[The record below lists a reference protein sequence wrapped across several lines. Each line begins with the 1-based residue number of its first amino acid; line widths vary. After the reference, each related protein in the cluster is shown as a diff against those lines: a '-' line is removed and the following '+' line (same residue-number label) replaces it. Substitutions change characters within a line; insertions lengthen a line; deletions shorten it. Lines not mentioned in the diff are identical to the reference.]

1 MAQFLFIGVIVFLAG
16 TNVQAQTNRPNMVF
30 FLTDDLD
37 LELGS
42 MMKPLVRTRMLIGD
56 DGVTFANAYV
66 TTPLCCPSR
75 SSIMTGRYAH
85 NAGVFNN
92 SLTGG
97 CSSRGWQRGP
107 ERSAFAVDLQRAG
120 YETFYA
126 GKYLNQ
132 YGHKRAGGVQH
143 VPPGWTNWN
152 GLVGNSVYYN
162 YTLSINGT
170 AEKHNDSPK
179 KDYLTDVLRAKALS
193 FLEGRVDQRRPFF
206 MMLST
211 PSPHSPFTPAVRH
224 MDAFPNLKAPRTP
237 AFNISANGTKHWLVR
252 RAIHPIPEDVVS
264 WIDETYRN
272 RLRTLLSVDDMV
284 ADVLS
289 YLASKQLLNNTYV
302 FFTSDN
308 GYHLG
313 QYSMPKDKR
322 HPYETDIH
330 VPLLVRGPG
339 IVAGRTEQGVALNV
353 DLAPTFLD
361 LAGLPP
367 RGDMDGVSL
376 KPLLLG
382 NASRSNRPRQSF
394 LVEYTGEGE
403 ESKHHGKCPVLQ
415 DVSGCDPAV
424 ECECQDSKNNTYLCT
439 RHISAEAN
447 TKICAFDDEESFV
460 ESYNLTGDPYELQ
473 NLFFSGDGAFRG
485 YDWRTC
491 LSELRFCRRES
502 CYVDCW
508 KSSR

>member
-1 MAQFLFIGVIVFLAG
+1 MARFMFIVAIAFLAG
-16 TNVQAQTNRPNMVF
+16 TSVHAHTNRPNMVF

-42 MMKPLVRTRMLIGD
+42 MMKPLVKTRQLIADG
-56 DGVTFANAYV
+56 GVTFANAYV

-75 SSIMTGRYAH
+75 SSILTGRYVH
-85 NAGVFNN
+85 NVGVFNN
-92 SLTGG
+92 SLSGG
-97 CSSRGWQRGP
+97 CSSQHWQRGP

-126 GKYLNQ
+126 GKYLNR
-132 YGHKRAGGVQH
+132 YGHKKAGGVQH

-170 AEKHNDSPK
+170 AEKHGDSPD

-193 FLEGRVDQRRPFF
+193 FLEGRTDQRRPFF

-211 PSPHSPFTPAVRH
+211 PAPHAPFTPAVRH
-224 MDAFPNLKAPRTP
+224 RDAFPNVKAPRTP
-237 AFNISANGTKHWLVR
+237 AFNISVNGTKHWLVR
-252 RAIHPIPEDVVS
+252 QAIYPIPEDVVS
-264 WIDETYRN
+264 WIDEAYRN

-289 YLASKQLLNNTYV
+289 HLMSKELLNNTYV
-302 FFTSDN
+302 FFSSDN

-313 QYSMPKDKR
+313 QFSMPKDKR

-339 IVAGRTEQGVALNV
+339 IAAGRVEQGVALNV

-367 RGDMDGVSL
+367 HGDMDGASL

-382 NASRSNRPRQSF
+382 GASRDSWPRQTF
-394 LVEYTGEGE
+394 LVEYAGEGQE
-403 ESKHHGKCPVLQ
+403 GPYHGECPVLQ
-415 DVSGCDPAV
+415 GVSGCDPEV
-424 ECECQDSKNNTYLCT
+424 ECECQDSVNNTYLCT

-447 TKICAFDDEESFV
+447 TKFCTFDDDEGFV
-460 ESYNLTGDPYELQ
+460 ESYNLTADPHELE
-473 NLFFSGDGAFRG
+473 NLFFSGGDALRG
-485 YDWRTC
+485 YDGRAC
-491 LSELRFCRRES
+491 LGELRFCRRES